1 GMGLERLVLLLEQ
14 KRPEL
19 PAPVAIYIT
28 AMGDVQTQALVLAE
42 KLRDALPGV
51 GIQCHCGGGGF
62 KSQMKKA
69 DRSGARFALILGEDE
84 VAAKQVAV
92 KPLRDQSEQQQL
104 SEDEVA
110 QWLAARLAPKSE

>member
-1 GMGLERLVLLLEQ
+1 
-14 KRPEL
+14 
-19 PAPVAIYIT
+19 
-28 AMGDVQTQALVLAE
+28 
-42 KLRDALPGV
+42 
-51 GIQCHCGGGGF
+51 
-62 KSQMKKA
+62 MKKA

-110 QWLAARLAPKSE
+110 QWLVARLAPKSE